1 MFAEHTN
8 YINIIYSYYQ
18 IITYYNTS
26 CAYKNTAFNAE
37 IHPIQQ
43 NCRNIWI
50 VKILYYLCTR

>member
-1 MFAEHTN
+1 MFAAHTN

-37 IHPIQQ
+37 NHPI
-43 NCRNIWI
+43 
-50 VKILYYLCTR
+50 